1 MQPMDRHTK
10 HDDLRVSVLVKGYKA
25 KCLKQLTQCRVNL
38 DRETDDLVS
47 SLLALTINN
56 HNQGASFDPLHATI
70 TEPAIGIN
78 PPPQQPPYNGIY
90 VHPFFPSFPFKGL
103 PSI

>member
-90 VHPFFPSFPFKGL
+90 VHPFFPLFSV
-103 PSI
+103 